1 MPHPQ
6 PLTRHRSFPNSIPD
20 PANIRLGGEWV
31 QTMVHVRR
39 RMDGPMGVK
48 CRGNPTGLELADRLW
63 MSLNSVDPRL

>member
-39 RMDGPMGVK
+39 KMDGPMGVK
-48 CRGNPTGLELADRLW
+48 SRGNLTSLELADSW
-63 MSLNSVDPRL
+63 VVDVNK